1 MTSCPASRSALRPGA
16 VARYAAFVFD
26 LAGRYRRS
34 PVLRAGDG
42 ILWNLLEAEERRLRA
57 DHPEDWAQGVE
68 LSQSMTSKEF
78 AAGS

>member
-1 MTSCPASRSALRPGA
+1 
-16 VARYAAFVFD
+16 
-26 LAGRYRRS
+26 
-34 PVLRAGDG
+34 VLRAGDG